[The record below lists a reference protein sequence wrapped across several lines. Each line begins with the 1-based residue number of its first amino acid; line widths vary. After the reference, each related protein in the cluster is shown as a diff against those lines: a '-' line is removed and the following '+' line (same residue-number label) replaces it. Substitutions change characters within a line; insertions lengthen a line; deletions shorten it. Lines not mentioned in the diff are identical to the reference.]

1 MKLPQWYSD
10 HIEAVDA
17 ALDKVLPEDHMEPRQ
32 LHAAMRY
39 SVFPGGKRIRPAV
52 VRASRSA
59 VTGQRRSGDAP
70 SEDPA
75 IWPSV
80 AIELIHCYSL
90 VHDDLPCMD
99 NDDFR
104 RGKPSCHRAY
114 GEARALLAGDAL
126 LTSAFEALASPGF
139 LNAVGPKA
147 ACSCVAALA
156 SAAGSRGM
164 IGGQMLDISP
174 WPWPGYGTGKAEAV
188 CRMEDL
194 KTGKLF
200 QCAAVMGGIVGGACE
215 EELGILLEL
224 ASDLGLAFQIRD
236 DLEDAVSE
244 GEGDQPGVLTAVVV
258 WGADGA
264 REQFEALIDAA
275 RTKCGVFGDAGSELM
290 DIIDLVNREW

>member
-10 HIEAVDA
+10 FIKAVDV
-17 ALDKVLPEDHMEPRQ
+17 ALDKVLPEDDMAPTQ

-52 VRASRSA
+52 VYASRCA
-59 VTGQRRSGDAP
+59 VAGPNRSGNAL

-90 VHDDLPCMD
+90 IHDDLPCMD
-99 NDDFR
+99 DDDFR
-104 RGKPSCHRAY
+104 RGKPSCHKAY
-114 GEARALLAGDAL
+114 DEATALLAGDAL
-126 LTSAFEALASPGF
+126 LTLAFEVLASPGF
-139 LNAVGPKA
+139 LDAVGPKP

-164 IGGQMLDISP
+164 IGGQQLDISP
-174 WPWPGYGTGKAEAV
+174 WPWPGFRIGEPEAL
-188 CRMEDL
+188 CRMEVL

-215 EELGILLEL
+215 EELGILSEL
-224 ASDLGLAFQIRD
+224 ASDLGLAFQIHD

-244 GEGDQPGVLTAVVV
+244 GEGAQPGIMTAVSV
-258 WGADGA
+258 WGVEGA
-264 REQFEALIDAA
+264 TQKFEDLMDAA
-275 RTKCGVFGDAGSELM
+275 RAKCRALGNADSELM
-290 DIIDLVNREW
+290 NIIDLVDREW

>member
-1 MKLPQWYSD
+1 LSLPQWYSVF
-10 HIEAVDA
+10 IEAVDA
-17 ALDKVLPEDHMEPRQ
+17 ALDKVLPDGEIEPRQ

-52 VRASRSA
+52 VCASRSA
-59 VTGQRRSGDAP
+59 VAGPKRSGNSRSD
-70 SEDPA
+70 DPA
-75 IWPSV
+75 MWPSV

-90 VHDDLPCMD
+90 IHDDLPCMD

-104 RGKPSCHRAY
+104 RGKPSCHKAY
-114 GEARALLAGDAL
+114 GEATALLAGDAL
-126 LTSAFEALASPGF
+126 LTLAFEALASPSF
-139 LNAVGPKA
+139 LDAVGPEP

-164 IGGQMLDISP
+164 IGGQQLDISP
-174 WPWPGYGTGKAEAV
+174 WPWLEPGIGEPEAL
-188 CRMEDL
+188 CLMEAL

-215 EELGILLEL
+215 EELGILSEL

-244 GEGDQPGVLTAVVV
+244 GEGAQPGIITAVSV
-258 WGADGA
+258 WGVEGA
-264 REQFEALIDAA
+264 QQHFVTLIDAA
-275 RTKCGVFGDAGSELM
+275 RTKCRLLGNAGSELM

>member
-10 HIEAVDA
+10 FIEAVDA
-17 ALDKVLPEDHMEPRQ
+17 ALDKILPGDDMEPKQ

-52 VRASRSA
+52 VRAACSA
-59 VTGQRRSGDAP
+59 VAGPRRGGDGLL
-70 SEDPA
+70 EDPA

-90 VHDDLPCMD
+90 IHDDLPCMD
-99 NDDFR
+99 DDDFR
-104 RGKPSCHRAY
+104 RGKLSCHKAY
-114 GEARALLAGDAL
+114 GEATALLAGDGL
-126 LTSAFEALASPGF
+126 LTLAFDALASPGF
-139 LNAVGPKA
+139 LDAVGPEA
-147 ACSCVAALA
+147 ACSCVAGLA

-174 WPWPGYGTGKAEAV
+174 WPWPGYGIGKPEAL
-188 CRMEDL
+188 REMEAL

-215 EELGILLEL
+215 EELGILSEL
-224 ASDLGLAFQIRD
+224 ACDLGLAFQIRD
-236 DLEDAVSE
+236 DLEDAASE
-244 GEGDQPGVLTAVVV
+244 GEGIQPGILTAVSA
-258 WGADGA
+258 WGVDGA
-264 REQFEALIDAA
+264 REQFVTLMDAA
-275 RTKCGVFGDAGSELM
+275 RARCKVFENASSELM